1 MSYYACR
8 DPKKCFTHGQHIKHV
23 IGKNIWIGVYDS
35 SNNAIIHNGRKYQR
49 RSPLNQF
56 VMAHYESMPKNK
68 RSTANAW
75 QECECE
81 INGLWRSTY
90 NLRPNNYILA
100 EEESLTSNENDEESN
115 VSEEDEEELLG
126 SDEDEEEENVSRE
139 LQKIRDA
146 CTDLIC
152 SLSRL
157 DELLNSK

>member
-1 MSYYACR
+1 MAYYACR
-8 DPKKCFTHGQHIKHV
+8 DSKKCFTHGQRIRHTA
-23 IGKNIWIGVYDS
+23 GNNSWIGVYDS
-35 SNNAIIHNGRKYQR
+35 SNNAIIYNGRKYQR

-90 NLRPNNYILA
+90 NLRPNNDIL
-100 EEESLTSNENDEESN
+100 
-115 VSEEDEEELLG
+115 DEEEFT
-126 SDEDEEEENVSRE
+126 SDEDEEESIVSDEDEEEDISRE

-146 CTDLIC
+146 CTDIIC